1 MAGLLVSV
9 CAPAAA
15 AHLGSIFLCPE
26 QGLVGVVVGD
36 DLAFALPDSDV
47 IEVSL
52 SRAKVGEGDGIAI
65 NRDIPFVSDVFQY
78 SNLAHGLESPSVA
91 NFMRRLR

>member
-1 MAGLLVSV
+1 M
-9 CAPAAA
+9 CAPVPS
-15 AHLGSIFLCPE
+15 AHLGSILLRPE

-78 SNLAHGLESPSVA
+78 SNLGHGLEYASVPKA
-91 NFMRRLR
+91 MRRLYAETFWLI